1 MKKKDTRKDCTGGV
15 VDTGKHIPGGKY
27 ELNEGCILLINSTQV
42 RVWRDKKDIT
52 TGDEVEF
59 KTYLPGGKGECRCQQ
74 VQDTT
79 ALLPVR
85 CLSSSSP
92 TYPPYLCSLPSHP
105 FCGPNIPRAPSQPF
119 LNAPSMPSS
128 LPPSPIHILTS
139 YPLTYPFLMSAIP
152 HSFIP
157 FLAFHDTPKFIP
169 HRKTSSRPSHI
180 PFYLLLNSHLHT
192 SAIYPHLVFSM
203 KLAICH
209 PTSPWTSAQA
219 SQM

>member
-1 MKKKDTRKDCTGGV
+1 M
-15 VDTGKHIPGGKY
+15 
-27 ELNEGCILLINSTQV
+27 
-42 RVWRDKKDIT
+42 
-52 TGDEVEF
+52 
-59 KTYLPGGKGECRCQQ
+59 
-74 VQDTT
+74 
-79 ALLPVR
+79 
-85 CLSSSSP
+85 
-92 TYPPYLCSLPSHP
+92 SLPAGTRHYCPLTCQVSILILAHLP
-105 FCGPNIPRAPSQPF
+105 PIPLPPSFTPLCGPNIPRAPSQPF

-139 YPLTYPFLMSAIP
+139 YPLTCPFLMSAIP

-209 PTSPWTSAQA
+209 PTSP
-219 SQM
+219 